1 MTNYNV
7 TFLML
12 TTFAGLPSAHLWTK
26 RAVFAKKL
34 VFPNQKINIDE

>member
-26 RAVFAKKL
+26 HAVFANEL
-34 VFPNQKINIDE
+34 VFPNKKINIDE